1 MILAKLDR
9 TSYTRHNTDFE
20 PRKCGRMSTTRLEKL
35 IEKRKQI
42 DAQIQKASA
51 IERTKKRKADT
62 RRKIIVGALAIENM
76 EMHPN
81 GSFTREL
88 QRVLNEHV
96 ARPKDRELIGL
107 PPIRA
112 AEDFSKT
119 G

>member
-1 MILAKLDR
+1 
-9 TSYTRHNTDFE
+9 
-20 PRKCGRMSTTRLEKL
+20 MSTTKLEKL

-42 DAQIQKASA
+42 DAQIQKANA
-51 IERTKKRKADT
+51 VERAKRRKEDT
-62 RRKIIVGALAIENM
+62 RRKIIVGAMAMENM

-81 GSFTREL
+81 GAFAREL

-96 ARPKDRELIGL
+96 IRPKDRELIGL